1 MLVCWWLSLRLGLVL
16 LSLWLS
22 GFGFFSFSL
31 APVSGDVPRNVH
43 FRLVAAG
50 VTFQLLQREGRRAR
64 RMGTDPSTGFFR
76 YSPFT
81 LYFLTQCPRQRTSAA
96 VVRYVLAE
104 GLFYNV
110 CWWPSLLSSP
120 FQRPPVL
127 CERAKCSLCFL
138 LLHRARRGRHDR
150 CAAPVSSWRAHC
162 RVLARLMIRVSLV
175 PSMSEFQRVRLW
187 LPLFLESTS
196 LFLQHAS
203 LSRTLNVGISTG
215 TAMASI
221 TSEIAFRHLCFLNA
235 YFSTSALCTS

>member
-1 MLVCWWLSLRLGLVL
+1 MLSCALGVLACWWLSLRLGLVL

-22 GFGFFSFSL
+22 GFGFFPFPLLLFRATSQGTFTFGL
-31 APVSGDVPRNVH
+31 WPRAS
-43 FRLVAAG
+43 RSSSR
-50 VTFQLLQREGRRAR
+50 REGRRAR

-120 FQRPPVL
+120 FKDPS
-127 CERAKCSLCFL
+127 CMNERSVRFVSCFSTEHDAEGMTVVL
-138 LLHRARRGRHDR
+138 LLFLVA
-150 CAAPVSSWRAHC
+150 CALSGPGETDDP
-162 RVLARLMIRVSLV
+162 I
-175 PSMSEFQRVRLW
+175 
-187 LPLFLESTS
+187 
-196 LFLQHAS
+196 

-215 TAMASI
+215 TATASI
-221 TSEIAFRHLCFLNA
+221 TYEIAFRHLCFLNA
-235 YFSTSALCTS
+235 YFQPRRFAPHEEVGVRCVRWKHRTL